1 MPETDAAARVLQN
14 FPQTRAPERRRR
26 DDGSY
31 PPLVER
37 LHVEA
42 SLPNNLFVTA
52 LSDRPGPLVVS
63 PLDPRSTRG
72 QSKPPRARLFKK
84 IFFGYARLHAR
95 RAPVCRKRSSPSVLA
110 LAPMLRSPRS
120 GQWPCCSSMTCR
132 KWPERPAMHC
142 VARSNSGSHLLH
154 TSLTQ
159 CTDSESR

>member
-1 MPETDAAARVLQN
+1 MMGDAHL
-14 FPQTRAPERRRR
+14 FRAMNHGQMCPP
-26 DDGSY
+26 SY
-31 PPLVER
+31 R
-37 LHVEA
+37 SKLHF
-42 SLPNNLFVTA
+42 PNNLFVTA